1 MTTTVIVSAVRT
13 PIGKFLGKLSDFSAP
28 SLAAIAIR
36 EAITRAK
43 IDPTAVNEVIMGN
56 VVGAGIGQAPARQA
70 ALRAGLPPSVAT
82 LTINKV
88 CGSGLKAVMLA
99 HQAIASGM
107 AEVVVAG
114 GMESMSLAP
123 YLIQGA
129 RKGVKF
135 GDQNMI
141 DALIHDG
148 LWDSF
153 HDSHMGSFADYTATK
168 AEVSREMQD
177 AFAAESHA
185 KALAARDA
193 MKSEIVPV
201 ERTDRKGAVLEVI
214 DTDEGPR
221 SDSTVESLTRLKPAF
236 SPNGTVTAGNASPLS
251 DGAAALVLMS
261 EENARAHGLTPLAK
275 ISGMATS
282 GLEPKEVFFAPAAA
296 IQRVMA
302 QVGVNSPAGVDLF
315 EVNEAF
321 AAQVL
326 ANEQAVGWDRSRL
339 NIHGGAIALGHPIG
353 ASGARVLVTLVHALQ
368 RRGGGLGIASL
379 CLGGGN
385 AVALGV
391 SA

>member
-1 MTTTVIVSAVRT
+1 MTSTVIVSAVRT
-13 PIGKFLGKLSDFSAP
+13 PIGKFLGTLSDYSAP

-36 EAITRAK
+36 EAVARAK
-43 IDPTAVNEVIMGN
+43 IEPTSVSEVIMGN
-56 VVGAGIGQAPARQA
+56 VVSAGIGQAPARQA

-99 HQAIASGM
+99 HQAIVTGM
-107 AEVVVAG
+107 ADVVVAG
-114 GMESMSLAP
+114 GMESMSSAP
-123 YLIQGA
+123 YLVQGA

-135 GDQNMI
+135 GDQRMV

-153 HDSHMGSFADYTATK
+153 HNSHMGTFADYTATK
-168 AEVSREMQD
+168 AEINREMQD

-185 KALAARDA
+185 KAIAARDA
-193 MKSEIVPV
+193 LRAEIVPI
-201 ERTDRKGAVLEVI
+201 EQTDRKGAVLRVI

-221 SDSTVESLTRLKPAF
+221 TDSTIESLARLKPAF
-236 SPNGTVTAGNASPLS
+236 SSEGTVTAGNASPLS

-261 EENARAHGLTPLAK
+261 ENHAHALGLTPLAK
-275 ISGMATS
+275 IAAMATS
-282 GLEPKEVFFAPAAA
+282 GVEPKEVFFAPAAA
-296 IQRVMA
+296 IERVMS
-302 QVGVNSPAGVDLF
+302 QLGVHSPAGVDLF

-326 ANEQAVGWDRSRL
+326 ANEKAIGWDRAQL
-339 NIHGGAIALGHPIG
+339 NVHGGAIALGHPIG
-353 ASGARVLVTLVHALQ
+353 ASGARVLVTLAHALQ

-385 AVALGV
+385 AVALAI